1 MTGKLV
7 NPVSVFSLSL
17 SNAASSIL
25 QYFKQVADYNGLL
38 WGARLH
44 DDSKVICL
52 DLTEIYWQGRG
63 KEEEESGKE
72 EQKVALQ
79 VWDEPI
85 AG

>member
-1 MTGKLV
+1 MQLLAFCSVSNKLLTTTVCFGVQGCMMTL
-7 NPVSVFSLSL
+7 
-17 SNAASSIL
+17 
-25 QYFKQVADYNGLL
+25 
-38 WGARLH
+38 
-44 DDSKVICL
+44 KVICL